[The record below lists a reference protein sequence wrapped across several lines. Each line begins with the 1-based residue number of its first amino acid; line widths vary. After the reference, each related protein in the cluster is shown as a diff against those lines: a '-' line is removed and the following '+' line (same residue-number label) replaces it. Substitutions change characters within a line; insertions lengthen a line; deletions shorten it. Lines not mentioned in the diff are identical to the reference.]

1 MRKNRGNLRRLWRRF
16 WRKDPVQNLYVQRVL
31 PPPGQS
37 ATFFVQ
43 INKGDT
49 MIRIALI
56 LAVLGL
62 SACETVKGAGRDITN
77 AGQAVD
83 NAL

>member
-1 MRKNRGNLRRLWRRF
+1 
-16 WRKDPVQNLYVQRVL
+16 
-31 PPPGQS
+31 
-37 ATFFVQ
+37 
-43 INKGDT
+43 
-49 MIRIALI
+49 MIRIALV

-62 SACETVKGAGRDITN
+62 SACETTKGLGRDISN

>member
-1 MRKNRGNLRRLWRRF
+1 
-16 WRKDPVQNLYVQRVL
+16 
-31 PPPGQS
+31 
-37 ATFFVQ
+37 
-43 INKGDT
+43 

-56 LAVLGL
+56 LAILGL
-62 SACETVKGAGRDITN
+62 SACETTKGLGRDISN

>member
-1 MRKNRGNLRRLWRRF
+1 
-16 WRKDPVQNLYVQRVL
+16 
-31 PPPGQS
+31 
-37 ATFFVQ
+37 
-43 INKGDT
+43 

-62 SACETVKGAGRDITN
+62 SACEATKGLGRDISN